1 MPRSKRRA
9 PTEMS
14 SADEDRYSSKRIR
27 NSNSSSRR
35 FQRLDEPNTFS
46 QKKCLA
52 WFREYTSPD
61 EPDVLGPE
69 GMEKFCEDIGVEPEN
84 IVMLVLAYRMQ
95 ARQMGFFTQE
105 EWMKGLSELQ
115 TDSIQKIQGRLE
127 QLRCMLNDPHTFK
140 AIYRYAYDFA
150 RDKDQRS
157 MDMETAKAMLQLL
170 LGKHWPLYTQFSQFL
185 DQSKYKV
192 INKDQWCNILEF
204 SRTINIELSNYDV
217 DGAWPVMLDEF
228 VEWLKAARTKTDIS

>member
-1 MPRSKRRA
+1 MASNDEERYTSKRQ
-9 PTEMS
+9 
-14 SADEDRYSSKRIR
+14 R
-27 NSNSSSRR
+27 NTTSSRR
-35 FQRLDEPNTFS
+35 SSRLEETSFS
-46 QKKCLA
+46 QKRCLA
-52 WFREYTSPD
+52 WFREYTTPD
-61 EPDVLGPE
+61 DPDSLGPE
-69 GMEKFCEDIGVEPEN
+69 GMEKFCEDIEVEPEN
-84 IVMLVLAYRMQ
+84 VVMLVLAYKMQ
-95 ARQMGFFTQE
+95 ARQMGFFTKE
-105 EWMKGLSELQ
+105 EWLKGLSEMQ
-115 TDSIQKIQGRLE
+115 CDSIQKLQYRLDY
-127 QLRCMLNDPHTFK
+127 LRCLLSDQNTFK

-204 SRTINIELSNYDV
+204 SRTIYNDLSNYDV

-228 VEWLKAARTKTDIS
+228 VEWLKAARTKSEIS